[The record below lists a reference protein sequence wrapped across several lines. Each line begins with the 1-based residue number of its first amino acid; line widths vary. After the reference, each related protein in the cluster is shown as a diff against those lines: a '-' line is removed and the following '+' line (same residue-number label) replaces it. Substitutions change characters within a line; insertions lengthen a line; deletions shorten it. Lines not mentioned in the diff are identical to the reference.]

1 MCIYNL
7 HYSNASLFFVS
18 FPFAFSLTV
27 GLASRREADT
37 FIASDRVGPDAPMVA
52 RRLIIIR
59 LFFGLTQSI
68 TTGSVGTVTASASTS
83 SYVLANLSCTQN

>member
-1 MCIYNL
+1 MNKQCVYIICTIQMPL
-7 HYSNASLFFVS
+7 FFFVS

-27 GLASRREADT
+27 GLASRGEADT

-52 RRLIIIR
+52 HRLIIIR

-68 TTGSVGTVTASASTS
+68 TAESVGTVTASASTDN
-83 SYVLANLSCTQN
+83 SY

>member
-1 MCIYNL
+1 MPL
-7 HYSNASLFFVS
+7 FFFVS

-68 TTGSVGTVTASASTS
+68 TAESVGTVTASASTDN
-83 SYVLANLSCTQN
+83 SY